1 MLLIQ
6 LWLNILIKVCQT
18 CFESQFMKGFVM
30 SGLRTCVVVLCG
42 AMANV
47 AVASPKIEARGEL
60 GKLIG
65 GGVGGFVGDKIG
77 GAIGVPGGPWG
88 TVFGAGIGGGIGA
101 YFGAEIG
108 DRIEDFIRG
117 VDREPQTREPQAPR
131 EPIRDFYDYG
141 YSFGHAW

>member
-1 MLLIQ
+1 
-6 LWLNILIKVCQT
+6 
-18 CFESQFMKGFVM
+18 M
-30 SGLRTCVVVLCG
+30 SGLKAFSCVVVLCG

-47 AVASPKIEARGEL
+47 AIASPKIEARGEL

-65 GGVGGFVGDKIG
+65 GGVGGFVGDKMGGFVG
-77 GAIGVPGGPWG
+77 GAIGGY
-88 TVFGAGIGGGIGA
+88 IGS
-101 YFGAEIG
+101 EIG
-108 DRIEDFIRG
+108 DRVEDYIRG

>member
-1 MLLIQ
+1 
-6 LWLNILIKVCQT
+6 
-18 CFESQFMKGFVM
+18 M
-30 SGLRTCVVVLCG
+30 SGLRTFSCVVVLCG

-47 AVASPKIEARGEL
+47 AIASPKIEARGEL

-65 GGVGGFVGDKIG
+65 GGVGGFVGDKMGGFVG
-77 GAIGVPGGPWG
+77 GAIGGY
-88 TVFGAGIGGGIGA
+88 IGS
-101 YFGAEIG
+101 EIG
-108 DRIEDFIRG
+108 DRVEDYIRG